1 MDPCHC
7 GVEWEVAE
15 LGPERENLVVVV
27 AEVFENSRS
36 WIRDREMVEGTEKTH
51 GGHCRKLLRSVRDHH
66 LATPDI
72 DTATEDT
79 RTSCNE
85 GRVKLGER
93 HRDKVFQC
101 RQVDGLVQGR
111 LEQPRNAL

>member
-15 LGPERENLVVVV
+15 LGPGRENLVVVV

-36 WIRDREMVEGTEKTH
+36 WIRDRETVEGTEKAR
-51 GGHCRKLLRSVRDHH
+51 GGHCRELLRSVRDHH

-72 DTATEDT
+72 DTASEDT
-79 RTSCNE
+79 ETSCNE
-85 GRVKLGER
+85 GRVRLGER
-93 HRDKVFQC
+93 HRDKAFQC
-101 RQVDGLVQGR
+101 RQADGFVQGR
-111 LEQPRNAL
+111 LEQPRKAS